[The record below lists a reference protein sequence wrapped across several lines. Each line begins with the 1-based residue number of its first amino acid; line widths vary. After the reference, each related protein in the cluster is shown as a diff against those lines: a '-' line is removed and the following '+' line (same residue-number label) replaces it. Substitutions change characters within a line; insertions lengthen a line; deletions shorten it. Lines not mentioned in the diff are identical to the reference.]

1 MVQMAGA
8 PPQGR
13 NLSKGQQAQPA
24 AQTSSGEPSSTADVA
39 QTAGSHPVKNEYT
52 PFPASN
58 SAFLQL
64 ALRAIGSPDTASAK
78 QSPAAAGDANTSTA
92 GAKAKSAKSEVSTE
106 TITPATLS
114 GASANGSLA
123 LLAAQIQ
130 TVPITQAAVQTQGGA
145 ETSTGSAASARSA
158 SRAGVNAANA
168 AVAGAAIAEGQAVA
182 SKTAI
187 AAGQAQAA
195 SLGGALTAGQAQAA
209 NLGGTLAA
217 GQAQAASL
225 GGTLA
230 AGQAQAASP
239 GGTLAA
245 GRAQSANFGD
255 ALAAETVSSAASG
268 SQAVGGTPSN
278 PTIESAASSLTVT
291 DVRTHFAPE
300 AQTGKSQALESA
312 IGDTASNLS
321 ADLGIA
327 GAASGA
333 GQGSQPVS
341 EAANAGS
348 HPGHSGAET
357 PTPAPAGKQAVR
369 SSEVS
374 AAPAASLTSQ
384 TASSPMQQVFDAIQ
398 SAMPAAKGETAPAA
412 GSPSVPA
419 DYQPLKTI
427 TIAFQPDN
435 LGTVTMQLSLKSSQ
449 LGVRLDASDPSTA
462 QLLRQHDGDLS
473 DLLQSAGYVVG
484 NIAIHAASQAA
495 PADAQAQA
503 GAGGQNASN
512 TGGSGTG
519 GGSQGTGSE
528 TQRQSGS
535 RNGQREAPHG
545 SAETPN
551 SDGSLY
557 V

>member
-1 MVQMAGA
+1 MVQTPQVSSQPGLAPLTVSTGKALRKQTGNAESFASLLTGNSGDVAAAVPDSSVSSATAVQMAGA
-8 PPQGR
+8 PLQGR
-13 NLSKGQQAQPA
+13 NLSKGQQAKPA

-39 QTAGSHPVKNEYT
+39 QTAGSQPVTNQYT
-52 PFPASN
+52 PFPAGN

-64 ALRAIGSPDTASAK
+64 SLRAMGSPDTTSAK

-92 GAKAKSAKSEVSTE
+92 GAKAKSAKSEASPE
-106 TITPATLS
+106 TVTPATLS
-114 GASANGSLA
+114 GASASGSLA

-130 TVPITQAAVQTQGGA
+130 TVPNTQAAVQTQGGA
-145 ETSTGSAASARSA
+145 ETLTGSAATARTA
-158 SRAGVNAANA
+158 SRAGVNAAGA
-168 AVAGAAIAEGQAVA
+168 AVAEGQAVA
-182 SKTAI
+182 SKK
-187 AAGQAQAA
+187 
-195 SLGGALTAGQAQAA
+195 ALAAGQAQAA
-209 NLGGTLAA
+209 NLGGT
-217 GQAQAASL
+217 
-225 GGTLA
+225 
-230 AGQAQAASP
+230 
-239 GGTLAA
+239 
-245 GRAQSANFGD
+245 
-255 ALAAETVSSAASG
+255 LAAETVSSAASG
-268 SQAVGGTPSN
+268 SQAVSGPPSN
-278 PTIESAASSLTVT
+278 QTIESAASNLTVT

-312 IGDTASNLS
+312 ISDTASNLS
-321 ADLGIA
+321 AEFGAA

-333 GQGSQPVS
+333 AQGSQPVS
-341 EAANAGS
+341 EAANSGS

-357 PTPAPAGKQAVR
+357 PTPAPADKQAVQ

-528 TQRQSGS
+528 TQRQPGS
-535 RNGQREAPHG
+535 RSGQREAPHG

>member
-1 MVQMAGA
+1 
-8 PPQGR
+8 
-13 NLSKGQQAQPA
+13 
-24 AQTSSGEPSSTADVA
+24 
-39 QTAGSHPVKNEYT
+39 
-52 PFPASN
+52 
-58 SAFLQL
+58 
-64 ALRAIGSPDTASAK
+64 
-78 QSPAAAGDANTSTA
+78 
-92 GAKAKSAKSEVSTE
+92 
-106 TITPATLS
+106 
-114 GASANGSLA
+114 LA
-123 LLAAQIQ
+123 LLAAQLQ
-130 TVPITQAAVQTQGGA
+130 TVPNTQAAVQTQGGA
-145 ETSTGSAASARSA
+145 EASTGSATNARTA
-158 SRAGVNAANA
+158 SRANLNAAGA
-168 AVAGAAIAEGQAVA
+168 AVAKGQPVA
-182 SKTAI
+182 SKTAL
-187 AAGQAQAA
+187 A
-195 SLGGALTAGQAQAA
+195 AGQAQAA

-217 GQAQAASL
+217 GQAQAAKL
-225 GGTLA
+225 GGT
-230 AGQAQAASP
+230 
-239 GGTLAA
+239 
-245 GRAQSANFGD
+245 
-255 ALAAETVSSAASG
+255 LAAETVSSAASG
-268 SQAVGGTPSN
+268 SQAVSTPPSN

-312 IGDTASNLS
+312 SGDTASNLS
-321 ADLGIA
+321 AELGAA

-333 GQGSQPVS
+333 TQGSQPVS
-341 EAANAGS
+341 EAANTGS

-357 PTPAPAGKQAVR
+357 PTPTPADKQAVQ

-374 AAPAASLTSQ
+374 AAPAASLTGQ

-398 SAMPAAKGETAPAA
+398 SAMPAEKGETAPAA

-484 NIAIHAASQAA
+484 NIAIHASSQAA

-519 GGSQGTGSE
+519 GGSQGTANE
-528 TQRQSGS
+528 PQRQPGS